1 MTRSHLCTTT
11 LLLAAALT
19 GCAVT
24 RPALQPASQTVVQPP
39 REALD
44 LNAAVTALANTL
56 IEPAPQSRIV
66 VDAFIDYATGE
77 QNEATRT
84 LETRLTAAL
93 RARQPGFAVEP
104 LGAAALDA
112 KPLVLLGV
120 VAPVAGVGAATPITR
135 GRPGAYRIWTVLVDL
150 GTGRI
155 TARAEAWLRPQTV
168 DPTPTRFVQAAPAW
182 TPELTT
188 VAYLQTADRGVG
200 EVADPN
206 YLEGVRAQALTADGT
221 RAFEMKHYSE
231 AAAIY
236 QRARQL
242 PGGQQMRVLNGAYL
256 TYVALGQPREA
267 ADAFIRVVDHG
278 LARGRLAIR
287 FVFQPGS
294 TDFWRDRVVSG
305 PYPLWLRLVSQ
316 RVAERNSCL
325 VLVGH
330 ASPTGPALLNERL
343 ALARAEHVR
352 RRMIAEQ
359 RSLSTRLKAEGRG
372 AQQPLVG
379 SGADNATDVLDRR
392 VEFNPV
398 DCSALPEPS

>member
-1 MTRSHLCTTT
+1 MNRSHFCATV
-11 LLLAAALT
+11 LLLAAALA
-19 GCAVT
+19 GCAV
-24 RPALQPASQTVVQPP
+24 RPAPQPAFQTTAQPS
-39 REALD
+39 REVLGLD
-44 LNAAVTALANTL
+44 AAVTALADTL
-56 IEPAPQSRIV
+56 IEPVPQSRIV
-66 VDAFIDYATGE
+66 VDTFIDYATGE

-84 LETRLTAAL
+84 LERHLTAAL

-104 LGAAALDA
+104 LGAAALEA
-112 KPLVLLGV
+112 KPLVLLGA
-120 VAPVAGVGAATPITR
+120 VAPVAGPGTATPITR
-135 GRPGAYRIWTVLVDL
+135 GRPGAYRIWTVLVDP

-155 TARAEAWLRPQTV
+155 TARAEAWLRPEAV

-200 EVADPN
+200 EVADPS
-206 YLEGVRAQALTADGT
+206 YLEGVRAQALAADGT
-221 RAFEMKHYSE
+221 RAFEVGRYSE

-236 QRARQL
+236 QQARQL

-278 LARGRLAIR
+278 LTRGRLAIR

-294 TDFWRDRVVSG
+294 TDFWRDRAVSG
-305 PYPLWLRLVSQ
+305 PYPVWLRLVSQ

-325 VLVGH
+325 ILVGH

-343 ALARAEHVR
+343 SLARAEQVR
-352 RRMIAEQ
+352 RRLTAEQ
-359 RSLSTRLKAEGRG
+359 RSLGPRTKAVGRG

-379 SGADNATDVLDRR
+379 SGADDVTDVLDRR

-398 DCSALPEPS
+398 DCGALSEPG